1 MSDDTE
7 NKTTR
12 ERISIANQV
21 YAGYPLFNQVL
32 EDIDRCHDSPNI
44 KGDDDPY

>member
-32 EDIDRCHDSPNI
+32 EDSHLAPIHKN
-44 KGDDDPY
+44 